1 MRFSKFFVFLI
12 VLLPVAL
19 FASQNQAPTAIPNI
33 NLSLNGGGDANTVV
47 SSIKIILLLT
57 IIAIA
62 PAILMTMTSFT
73 RILIVFQFLRQA
85 MGTRETPSNQI
96 LIPLSLFMTFFLMA
110 PIFNQVNDNAI
121 KPYLNNK
128 IDQSQFFVA
137 ASEPFKRFMLAHTR
151 KTDLALFV
159 RMSQNKKPK
168 NASEISFFTVVPS
181 FIISELKTAFQMGF
195 LIYLPFFIL
204 DIVTAAV
211 LMALGMMMLPP
222 VIISLPIKL
231 VIFVLVDGW
240 HLVVESMLKSF

>member
-1 MRFSKFFVFLI
+1 
-12 VLLPVAL
+12 L
-19 FASQNQAPTAIPNI
+19 FASQQPTGTVIPNI
-33 NLSLNGGGDANTVV
+33 NLSLNGGGDPNTVV

-57 IIAIA
+57 IIGIA

-85 MGTRETPSNQI
+85 LGTRETPSNQI
-96 LIPLSLFMTFFLMA
+96 LIPLSLFMTFFLMS
-110 PIFNQVNDNAI
+110 PVFNQVNENAI
-121 KPYLNNK
+121 KPYMDNK
-128 IDQSQFFVA
+128 INQTEFFEA
-137 ASEPFKRFMLAHTR
+137 ASSPFKKFMLAHTR

-159 RMSQNKKPK
+159 KMSQNKKPK
-168 NASEISFFTVVPS
+168 NASEISFFTVVHS

-204 DIVTAAV
+204 DIVTAAI